1 MREHRIPMNTGR
13 ASSALLAAAAL
24 LLASMGAPACRRGDR
39 YEQTRGLVTR
49 YTEALDAFSGTVEKA
64 KDSKA
69 IVAAMD
75 TWVDTAGGLAPQI
88 KMLGQTRPE
97 LADPSSLPADL
108 QALLARLDAA
118 HARMLAAMAKAMQYA
133 DNPSV
138 PAARARLESIQKLL
152 E

>member
-1 MREHRIPMNTGR
+1 MNTGR

-24 LLASMGAPACRRGDR
+24 LLASMSAPACRRGDR
-39 YEQTRGLVTR
+39 YAQTRGLVTR
-49 YTEALDAFSGTVEKA
+49 YADALDAFSEGVEKA

-75 TWVDTAGGLAPQI
+75 TWVDTAGSLAPQI

-118 HARMLAAMAKAMQYA
+118 HAGMLAAMAKAMQYA
-133 DNPSV
+133 DDPAV

>member
-1 MREHRIPMNTGR
+1 MRERPIRRNSGK
-13 ASSALLAAAAL
+13 ASLALVAVGAL

-39 YEQTRGLVTR
+39 YAQTLGLVTR
-49 YTEALDAFSGTVEKA
+49 YMDALDAFSGAVEKA

-75 TWVDTAGGLAPQI
+75 TWVETAWSLAPHI
-88 KMLGQTRPE
+88 KILGQTRPE
-97 LADPSSLPADL
+97 LADPASLPADL

-133 DNPSV
+133 DNPAV

>member
-1 MREHRIPMNTGR
+1 MRERGIHSNTRR
-13 ASSALLAAAAL
+13 ASGAVLAAAAL
-24 LLASMGAPACRRGDR
+24 LLASMGAPACRRSDR
-39 YEQTRGLVTR
+39 YEQTRSLVTR
-49 YTEALDAFSGTVEKA
+49 YADALDEFSGAVEKT

-75 TWVDTAGGLAPQI
+75 RWVDTAGSLAPQI
-88 KMLGQTRPE
+88 KALGQTRPE
-97 LADPSSLPADL
+97 LSEPASLPADL
-108 QALLARLDAA
+108 QTLLARLDAA

-133 DNPSV
+133 DDPAV